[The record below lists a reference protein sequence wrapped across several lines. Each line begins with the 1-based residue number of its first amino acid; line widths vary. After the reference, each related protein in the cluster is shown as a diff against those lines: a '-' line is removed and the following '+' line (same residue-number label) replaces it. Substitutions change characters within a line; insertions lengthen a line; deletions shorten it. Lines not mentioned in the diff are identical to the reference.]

1 MDCVKDIFLFEGLTD
16 VERSEICN
24 LLSPPVIFGKGEK
37 ICDYDSKGAL
47 AVILSG
53 RAVARSGKLEKR
65 SFSRGDV
72 FGVASMFCGGE
83 QYFAQIVAL
92 CETCV
97 LFFEEALLKRI
108 FAAYPKTAEN
118 YITFL
123 SSRIRF
129 LNQKLDCLGGNDA
142 KEKVYRYLE
151 VTASSSG
158 EVYVRD
164 MSSLAKGLGLGRT
177 SLYRALSELELENRV
192 KKDKNIIKVY

>member
-1 MDCVKDIFLFEGLTD
+1 MDCVRDIFLFNGLTAG
-16 VERSEICN
+16 ECEEICR
-24 LLSPPVIFGKGEK
+24 LLSPPIVFGKGERL
-37 ICDYDSKGAL
+37 CDFNSKGAL

-72 FGVASMFCGGE
+72 FGVASMFGGGE

-92 CETCV
+92 SETSV
-97 LFFEEALLKRI
+97 LFLEEDLLKRL
-108 FAAYPKTAEN
+108 FAEYPKTAQN

-129 LNQKLDCLGGNDA
+129 LNQKLDCLGGSDA
-142 KEKVYRYLE
+142 KEKLYRYLE
-151 VTASSSG
+151 ASASSNG
-158 EVYVRD
+158 EVYIRD

-177 SLYRALSELELENRV
+177 SLYRALSELEAEQRV
-192 KKDKNIIKVY
+192 KKEKNLIKIY